1 VGRGGAR
8 RRHHPGIVT
17 RFICNARMYAVAPAA
32 EAAWEALFA
41 AVSRDADVPLD
52 YEAYPAP
59 APLEALWRRPDLGC
73 VFMCGFPIA
82 LGIAEVQVLAAP
94 IPAASWAGGR
104 AVYRSDFIVRA
115 DSPFRTLEDTFGH
128 RIGWTV
134 AHSQS
139 GFNAPRHHLLRH
151 GRALYRESVG
161 DLVTARRVLDAV
173 LEGRIEV
180 GPLDAYWHALIARHR
195 PDLAAGIR
203 VLESTAPTP
212 IPSLVAAPGFT
223 DDDFA
228 RLRAALLGAASRPW
242 FAPLAE
248 PLRLAGFAALE
259 RRDYGVM
266 LEWDWAARDAAYDAP
281 G

>member
-1 VGRGGAR
+1 MS
-8 RRHHPGIVT
+8 
-17 RFICNARMYAVAPAA
+17 RFIGNARMYAVAPAA
-32 EAAWEALFA
+32 EAAWQALLD
-41 AVSRDADVPLD
+41 AVARDAGVPLD

-59 APLEALWRRPDLGC
+59 APLEALWRRADLGGA
-73 VFMCGFPIA
+73 FMCGFPIA
-82 LGIAEVQVLAAP
+82 LGLADVRVLAAP
-94 IPAASWAGGR
+94 IPSAAWAGGR

-115 DSPFRTLEDTFGH
+115 DSPFRTLADTFGH

-151 GRALYRESVG
+151 GHSLYRESLG

-203 VLESTAPTP
+203 VVESTALTP
-212 IPSLVAAPGFT
+212 IPALVASAALP
-223 DDDFA
+223 DAAFA
-228 RLRAALLGAASRPW
+228 RLRAALLAAASRPW
-242 FAPLAE
+242 FAALAE
-248 PLRLAGFAALE
+248 PLQLAGFAAME
-259 RRDYGVM
+259 KHDYAVM
-266 LEWDWAARDAAYDAP
+266 LEWDRAAREAAYDVP

>member
-1 VGRGGAR
+1 M
-8 RRHHPGIVT
+8 T

-32 EAAWEALFA
+32 EAAWQALFA
-41 AVSRDADVPLD
+41 AVSRDAEVPLD

-59 APLEALWRRPDLGC
+59 APLEALWRRPDVGC

-82 LGIAEVQVLAAP
+82 LGIAQVRVLAAP

-151 GRALYRESVG
+151 GRALYRESLG

-173 LEGRIEV
+173 LDGRIEV
-180 GPLDAYWHALIARHR
+180 GPLDAYWHGLIAHHR

-203 VLESTAPTP
+203 VVESTALTP
-212 IPSLVAAPGFT
+212 IPSLVAAPGLPE
-223 DDDFA
+223 DAFA
-228 RLRAALLGAASRPW
+228 RLRAALLAAASRPW
-242 FAPLAE
+242 FAALTE
-248 PLRLAGFAALE
+248 PLQLAGFAAME
-259 RRDYGVM
+259 PRDYAVM
-266 LEWDWAARDAAYDAP
+266 LAWDRAARAAGYAAP